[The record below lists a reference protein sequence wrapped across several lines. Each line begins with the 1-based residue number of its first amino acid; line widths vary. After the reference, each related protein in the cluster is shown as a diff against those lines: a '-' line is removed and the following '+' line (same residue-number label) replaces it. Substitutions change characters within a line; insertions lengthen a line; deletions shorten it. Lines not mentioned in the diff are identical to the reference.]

1 MYSVEVKNLTY
12 QYPTDEK
19 KILKDVSFKVKKGEF
34 CSIVGANGSG
44 KTTLCNAIRGFV
56 PKFYK
61 GTMEGQVLIN
71 GRDIAEEEIGDL
83 ATEIGFVFQNP
94 FTQISGVADTVY
106 DELAY
111 GLENLGVDPEEIHQ
125 RVEKILKVTKTEE
138 FRDRNPY
145 QLSGGQQQRVALA
158 AILVM
163 EQDILVIDEPTSQL
177 DPQSTNDVFDIIQV
191 MKEMGKTIILVEHK
205 MEEVAKYSDH
215 IIVMDEGKIVLE
227 GTPKEVFTS
236 AECEKYRLRLPE
248 CTAIGKYLIKE
259 GVCLPEI
266 PITVEDAVEKIKTY
280 MNKEGQ

>member
-44 KTTLCNAIRGFV
+44 KTTLCNAIRGFA

-236 AECEKYRLRLPE
+236 EECEKYRLRLPE